1 MFNLFPVLVSR
12 KTRHNNVLT
21 NYAEKHLQ
29 MVVLELQKVAARC
42 QWDPGIL
49 EFSPGNFIL
58 AIGKVSISSLHIG
71 MLKLT
76 VADSGRDHGILL
88 GYWGQRILLPS
99 PSLFWFETWWH
110 CNLHPTRFTSG
121 FLNSN
126 VLGQSFPEHYHCTP
140 NLTTCKYKHSCVLRL
155 NAQR

>member
-76 VADSGRDHGILL
+76 VADSGLDHGILL

-110 CNLHPTRFTSG
+110 CNASHSIYIRVSK
-121 FLNSN
+121 SN

-140 NLTTCKYKHSCVLRL
+140 NLTTCKYKHILVYC
-155 NAQR
+155 A

>member
-76 VADSGRDHGILL
+76 VGTMASFLGIGDKEYCCHHLLCSGLKHGGIAICIPLD
-88 GYWGQRILLPS
+88 
-99 PSLFWFETWWH
+99 
-110 CNLHPTRFTSG
+110 LHPG
-121 FLNSN
+121 F
-126 VLGQSFPEHYHCTP
+126 
-140 NLTTCKYKHSCVLRL
+140 
-155 NAQR
+155 